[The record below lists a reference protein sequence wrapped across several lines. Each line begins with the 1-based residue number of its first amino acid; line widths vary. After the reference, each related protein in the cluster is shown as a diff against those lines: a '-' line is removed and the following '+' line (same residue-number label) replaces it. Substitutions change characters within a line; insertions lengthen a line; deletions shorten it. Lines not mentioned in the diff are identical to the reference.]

1 MWNINN
7 KSEVACSLVSIIL
20 EENKVQF
27 TNENFEKIFKVTNLK
42 IETYWYSWFFTKVLK
57 KTDNGLYESEDPKP
71 ILYEKNNQINNEE
84 NAQTIKEESEEDMG
98 FGLFD

>member
-27 TNENFEKIFKVTNLK
+27 TNENFEKIFKITNLK
-42 IETYWYSWFFTKVLK
+42 IETHWYSWFFTKVLK
-57 KTDNGLYESEDPKP
+57 KTDNGLCEPEDPKP
-71 ILYEKNNQINNEE
+71 ILHEKNNQINNEK
-84 NAQTIKEESEEDMG
+84 NVQTIKEESEEDMG